1 MAMQARETG
10 KVTATGA
17 AAGDKT
23 DNTLPDPSTTA
34 KWWLFA
40 LAVSS
45 VLVAI
50 VLSKTSVTPA
60 KNQLFDSSA
69 ENVANFALFAG
80 FYVAAQVIAAALT
93 VIGPFVPPWKP
104 PAELTDPAA
113 KAAQTKADR
122 SALLLGLAALG
133 GVVLSCTL
141 GLYFLEAVGLHASH
155 TVDAIF
161 TGATLAGGAKPLH
174 DFIGLVQNKSAPN
187 TGTGDGT

>member
-1 MAMQARETG
+1 MQARETG

-17 AAGDKT
+17 AAGEKT

-40 LAVSS
+40 LAVLS

-50 VLSKTSVTPA
+50 VLTKSNA
-60 KNQLFDSSA
+60 AAGQNQLFDPSK

-80 FYVAAQVIAAALT
+80 FYVAAQVIAAVLS

-104 PAELTDPAA
+104 PKELTDPAA
-113 KAAQTKADR
+113 KAAETKADR

-141 GLYFLEAVGLHASH
+141 GLDFLEAVGLHASQH
-155 TVDAIF
+155 RRRD
-161 TGATLAGGAKPLH
+161 LH
-174 DFIGLVQNKSAPN
+174 RRDPRRRRPAAARLHRPRPELNRHAN